1 MQAVILA
8 AGKGT
13 RMYPLAV
20 DKPKP
25 LIEVANKPVLEHN
38 LEQML
43 GLVHK
48 VVIVVGYKKDLI
60 INRFGDNYKGIKITY
75 VVQEEQ
81 LGTGHAV
88 LMAKDFVDK
97 KFLVLNGDDLFSRK
111 DMESISKYDNCI
123 LVKYKQDASAFGAV
137 VIEEGKVRDVVEK
150 SKEFVSNYVNAGMY
164 CFNPEVFT
172 ILNGLEPSIRG
183 EYEITDDVK
192 VLAKENKMHAE
203 EVKGYWIPVGYPW
216 HVLDATEKLLKE
228 NEDIS
233 IKGKL
238 GKNVKV
244 EGSVDIGDG
253 TIVEDGCVLK
263 GNIVI
268 GRGCLI
274 GENCVLEGFVA
285 IGDGSRIGDKVH
297 LENTIVGAGCELEE
311 GCSVKDSVLG
321 DKARLSAGVSI
332 SNIGKDKT
340 VKINGNG
347 KEHDSG
353 KKKLGAFVK
362 DKCEV
367 CKELHAG
374 DCVDEDC

>member
-1 MQAVILA
+1 MQAIILA

-13 RMYPLAV
+13 RMYPMAL

-43 GLVHK
+43 GLVSE
-48 VVIVVGYKKDLI
+48 VVIVVGYKKDMI
-60 INRFGDNYKGIKITY
+60 INRFDDNYKGMKITY

-88 LMAKDFVDK
+88 LMAEKFVTE

-111 DMESISKYDNCI
+111 DMDNISKYSNCI

-137 VIEEGKVRDVVEK
+137 VIEDGKVTDIVEK
-150 SKEFVSNYVNAGMY
+150 SKEFVSNLVNTGMY
-164 CFNPEVFT
+164 CFSPEVFA
-172 ILNGLEPSIRG
+172 ILKEVKPSVRG
-183 EYEITDDVK
+183 EYELTDAVK
-192 VLAKENKMHAE
+192 VLAQQGKMHAE
-203 EVKGYWIPVGYPW
+203 EVVGYWIPVGYPW
-216 HVLDATEKLLKE
+216 HILEATEELLNE
-228 NEDIS
+228 NDEVS

-238 GKNVKV
+238 GKNVII
-244 EGSVDIGDG
+244 EGTIDIGEG

-274 GENCVLEGFVA
+274 GENCVLEGFIA
-285 IGDGSRIGDKVH
+285 IGDGSRIGDNVK

-311 GCSVKDSVLG
+311 SCSVKDSVLG
-321 DKARLSAGVSI
+321 DKARLSSGVNI
-332 SNIGKDKT
+332 SNVGKDKT

-367 CKELHAG
+367 CKGLDAG
-374 DCVDEDC
+374 ECVDKDC